1 MVEGVTKVREKIL
14 IVDDEEEIISFLKD
28 SLEEDGYEIFTA
40 GTGKE
45 ALQKIKLYPDLILLD
60 IMMPDMNGYEVCSN
74 IRDIVSCPIIFLT
87 AKVEEQ
93 DIVKGL
99 AIGGDDYIEKPF
111 SLKQLKARINAH
123 LRREKRNLNSSDKG
137 NLYFK
142 NLSINL
148 KNREVF
154 CRGQLVT
161 LTKKEF
167 DIIEFLSINCG
178 QVFSKEQIYEKVW
191 GYDAEGDSASVAEH
205 VKKIRQKLQNFDD
218 EEEYISTVW
227 GVGYK
232 WQDK

>member
-1 MVEGVTKVREKIL
+1 MREKIL
-14 IVDDEEEIISFLKD
+14 IVDDEEEIISFLRD

-40 GTGKE
+40 CTGKE

-60 IMMPDMNGYEVCSN
+60 IMMPNMDGYEVCRT

-99 AIGGDDYIEKPF
+99 ALGGDDYIEKPF

-123 LRREKRNLNSSDKG
+123 LRREKRNVNSIDRA

-142 NLSINL
+142 NVSINL
-148 KNREVF
+148 KNREVY

-167 DIIEFLSINCG
+167 DIIEFLAINCG
-178 QVFSKEQIYEKVW
+178 QVFSKEQIYEKIW

-205 VKKIRQKLQNFDD
+205 VKKIRQKLQNFDT
-218 EEEYISTVW
+218 EEEYISTIW

>member
-1 MVEGVTKVREKIL
+1 MREKIL

-28 SLEEDGYEIFTA
+28 SLEEEGYEIFTA
-40 GTGKE
+40 CTGKE

-60 IMMPDMNGYEVCSN
+60 IMMPDMDGYEVCN
-74 IRDIVSCPIIFLT
+74 AVRDIVSCPIIFLT

-99 AIGGDDYIEKPF
+99 AIGGDDYVEKPF

-123 LRREKRNLNSSDKG
+123 LRRENRNINSSDKT

-142 NLSINL
+142 NISINL
-148 KNREVF
+148 KNREVY
-154 CRGQLVT
+154 CSGQLVT

-167 DIIEFLSINCG
+167 DIIEFLAINCG
-178 QVFSKEQIYEKVW
+178 QVFSKEQIYEKIW

-205 VKKIRQKLQNFDD
+205 VKKIRQKLQNFDT

-232 WQDK
+232 WKDK

>member
-1 MVEGVTKVREKIL
+1 MREKIL

-40 GTGKE
+40 CTGKE

-74 IRDIVSCPIIFLT
+74 IRDVVSCPIIFLT

-123 LRREKRNLNSSDKG
+123 LRREKRNINSLDKA

-142 NLSINL
+142 NVSINL
-148 KNREVF
+148 KNREVY
-154 CRGQLVT
+154 CSGQLVT

-178 QVFSKEQIYEKVW
+178 QVFSKEQIYEKIW

-205 VKKIRQKLQNFDD
+205 VKKIRQKLQKFDT

-232 WQDK
+232 WGDK

>member
-1 MVEGVTKVREKIL
+1 MREKIL

-40 GTGKE
+40 CTGKE

-74 IRDIVSCPIIFLT
+74 IRDVVSCPIIFLT

-123 LRREKRNLNSSDKG
+123 LRREKRNINSLDKA

-142 NLSINL
+142 NVSINL
-148 KNREVF
+148 KNREVY
-154 CRGQLVT
+154 CSGQLVT

-167 DIIEFLSINCG
+167 NIIEFLSINCG
-178 QVFSKEQIYEKVW
+178 QVFSKEQIYEKIW

-205 VKKIRQKLQNFDD
+205 VKKIRQKLQNFDT

-232 WQDK
+232 WRDK

>member
-1 MVEGVTKVREKIL
+1 MREKIL

-28 SLEEDGYEIFTA
+28 SLEEDDYEIFTA
-40 GTGKE
+40 CTGKE
-45 ALQKIKLYPDLILLD
+45 ALQKINLYPDLILLD
-60 IMMPDMNGYEVCSN
+60 IMMPNMDGYEVCST
-74 IRDIVSCPIIFLT
+74 IRDVVNCPIIFLT

-123 LRREKRNLNSSDKG
+123 LRREKRNINSSDKA

-142 NLSINL
+142 NISINL
-148 KNREVF
+148 KNKEVY
-154 CRGQLVT
+154 CSGQIVT

-167 DIIEFLSINCG
+167 AIIEFLSINCG
-178 QVFSKEQIYEKVW
+178 QVFSKEQIYEKIW

-205 VKKIRQKLQNFDD
+205 VKKIRQKLQNLDA

>member
-1 MVEGVTKVREKIL
+1 LREKIL

-40 GTGKE
+40 CTGKE

-74 IRDIVSCPIIFLT
+74 IRDVVSCPIIFLT

-123 LRREKRNLNSSDKG
+123 LRREKRNINSLDKA

-142 NLSINL
+142 NVSINL
-148 KNREVF
+148 KNREVY
-154 CRGQLVT
+154 CSGQLVT

-178 QVFSKEQIYEKVW
+178 QVFSKEQIYEKIW

-205 VKKIRQKLQNFDD
+205 VKKIRQKLQKFDT

-232 WQDK
+232 WGDK